1 MIREAVTEDIESI
14 LEIVGDAQQS
24 LKSHGIDQWQNGYP
38 NYENILS
45 DIEKGI
51 GFVAIRGSEIVAYA
65 AIIIN
70 GEPEYENL
78 DGEWLSEQDY
88 VVIHRI
94 CVRKGHTRQGLAS
107 NLMQK
112 AEETALQHNALS
124 FKIDTHK
131 DNRYM
136 LDLLKKSDFIYC
148 GEIHYPHG
156 ARIAF
161 EKLLQPKIL
170 QFGNA

>member
-1 MIREAVTEDIESI
+1 MIRKAVTEDLESI

-24 LKSHGIDQWQNGYP
+24 LKNRSIDQWQNGYP
-38 NYENILS
+38 NRESILA
-45 DIEKGI
+45 DISKGI
-51 GFVAIRGSEIVAYA
+51 GFVALSNDEIAAYA

-70 GEPEYENL
+70 GEPEYQHLEGN
-78 DGEWLSEQDY
+78 WLSEKDY

-94 CVRKGHTRQGLAS
+94 CVKKSCTRQGFAS
-107 NLMQK
+107 RLMKK
-112 AEETALQHNALS
+112 AEETALQHNIHS

-136 LDLLKKSDFIYC
+136 INLLEKEGFAYC

-156 ARIAF
+156 ERIAF
-161 EKLLQPKIL
+161 EKLL
-170 QFGNA
+170 

>member
-1 MIREAVTEDIESI
+1 MIRKAVTEDLEGI

-24 LKSHGIDQWQNGYP
+24 LRNRNIDQWQNGYP
-38 NYENILS
+38 NRESILA

-51 GFVAIRGSEIVAYA
+51 GFVAICEDKIVAYA

-70 GEPEYENL
+70 GEPEYKNL

-88 VVIHRI
+88 IVIHRI

-107 NLMQK
+107 IMMQK
-112 AEETALQHNALS
+112 AEEIALQNNAHS

-131 DNRYM
+131 DNGFM
-136 LDLLKKSDFIYC
+136 LNLLKKEGFTYC

-156 ARIAF
+156 ERIAF
-161 EKLLQPKIL
+161 EKMLLPE
-170 QFGNA
+170 